1 MFLKISQISGYC
13 EICEI
18 FKNIFYGGL
27 PVAVSGLKE
36 VKIHI
41 EYDSIT
47 LWNDSQVYKRLFF
60 YVVSVEESTS
70 FSRIVTFFK
79 RF

>member
-1 MFLKISQISGYC
+1 M
-13 EICEI
+13 
-18 FKNIFYGGL
+18 
-27 PVAVSGLKE
+27 AVSGLKE

-41 EYDSIT
+41 EYDSII